1 MHAPQ
6 KLIRSR
12 DITKVVGLARST
24 IYAHMAEGDFPTP
37 VKIGKRLVAWR
48 ADEVAAWVESRPRAQ
63 IAST

>member
-24 IYAHMAEGDFPTP
+24 IYAHMAEGDSNPRQDRQATSWH
-37 VKIGKRLVAWR
+37 GALTRL
-48 ADEVAAWVESRPRAQ
+48 PRG
-63 IAST
+63 SSPGHEPR